1 MTISWVIIIFIQMKD
16 SSAAPRC
23 RIRCFEAEKVAGI
36 RDRLAEEEAQIA
48 RFARVFEVLGNRTRL
63 RILRALAREELCVC
77 DMAQVLDLSIAGAS
91 HQLRALHDRGWLHM
105 RNDGKMVYYRLS
117 PDALR
122 QVLQEG
128 RIFLE
133 EGVAS

>member
-1 MTISWVIIIFIQMKD
+1 M
-16 SSAAPRC
+16 
-23 RIRCFEAEKVAGI
+23 
-36 RDRLAEEEAQIA
+36 
-48 RFARVFEVLGNRTRL
+48 
-63 RILRALAREELCVC
+63 
-77 DMAQVLDLSIAGAS
+77 
-91 HQLRALHDRGWLHM
+91 HDRGWLHM

>member
-1 MTISWVIIIFIQMKD
+1 
-16 SSAAPRC
+16 
-23 RIRCFEAEKVAGI
+23 
-36 RDRLAEEEAQIA
+36 
-48 RFARVFEVLGNRTRL
+48 
-63 RILRALAREELCVC
+63 
-77 DMAQVLDLSIAGAS
+77 MAQVLELSIAGAS

-133 EGVAS
+133 EGIAS